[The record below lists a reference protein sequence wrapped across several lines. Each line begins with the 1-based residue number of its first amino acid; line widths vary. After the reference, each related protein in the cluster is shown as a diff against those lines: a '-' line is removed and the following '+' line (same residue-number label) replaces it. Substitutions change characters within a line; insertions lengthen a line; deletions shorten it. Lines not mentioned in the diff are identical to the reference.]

1 MKCFGIF
8 GDATAGP
15 IINTSTY
22 YYYTPICCILQYRK
36 GTPMKT
42 LRNLAINLKVGQE
55 ILVGQND
62 NKAKITKIEYHQKS
76 GDVMINT
83 TRGPRKALSFK
94 LLEEEFA
101 CPADRYR

>member
-1 MKCFGIF
+1 M
-8 GDATAGP
+8 T
-15 IINTSTY
+15 
-22 YYYTPICCILQYRK
+22 
-36 GTPMKT
+36 T
-42 LRNLAINLKVGQE
+42 LRNFAINLEIGQE
-55 ILVGQND
+55 ILVGKNED
-62 NKAKITKIEYHQKS
+62 KARITKIEYHQKS